1 MNKLVI
7 YWILIGSFGFVILP
21 WYLVD
26 DGFFSFYWA
35 FEYDIDYY
43 GSGLL
48 KGFFYNYWLL
58 PIIIPLLLPLVLL
71 SSRLRINNKFYV
83 AVVN

>member
-26 DGFFSFYWA
+26 DGFFSFYWV

-58 PIIIPLLLPLVLL
+58 PILIG
-71 SSRLRINNKFYV
+71 
-83 AVVN
+83 